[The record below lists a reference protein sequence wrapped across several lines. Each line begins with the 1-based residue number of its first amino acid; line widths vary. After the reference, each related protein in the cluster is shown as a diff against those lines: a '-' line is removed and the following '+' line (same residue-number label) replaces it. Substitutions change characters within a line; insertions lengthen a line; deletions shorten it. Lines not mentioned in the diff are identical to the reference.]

1 MQAIIYLLERI
12 CGLILKLVVP
22 PCRGQELS
30 DAKRTR
36 GLIDRLGI
44 PMRFLSKQLIEA
56 GKLTRVIQLYL
67 CVFLSADVLP
77 RRESRLSI
85 YSLAKSNREGY
96 YKDFAADAY

>member
-12 CGLILKLVVP
+12 CGLVLKLVVP
-22 PCRGQELS
+22 PCRWQELS

-36 GLIDRLGI
+36 GLIDRSGI

-56 GKLTRVIQLYL
+56 GKLTRIAEFYL
-67 CVFLSADVLP
+67 CVFLSADITP
-77 RRESRLSI
+77 RRKSSLSI

-96 YKDFAADAY
+96 YKDFATGAY

>member
-1 MQAIIYLLERI
+1 MKAIIYLLERI
-12 CGLILKLVVP
+12 CGLVLKLIVP
-22 PCRGQELS
+22 PCRWQELS

-36 GLIDRLGI
+36 RLIDRSGI

-56 GKLTRVIQLYL
+56 GKLARVIQLYL
-67 CVFLSADVLP
+67 CVFLGADILP

>member
-1 MQAIIYLLERI
+1 MKAIIYLLERI

-56 GKLTRVIQLYL
+56 GKLARVIQLYL